1 MSTRYVSF
9 RSMLTIKE
17 ALCTNS
23 GMLSNRFILKC
34 LYKAH
39 LPRSFK
45 FKIILNSQ
53 FFLSLV
59 NILGIH
65 SPWKWSAYSM
75 AFLSQRLFI
84 SFEIDF
90 TSAWQIGSYG
100 GHAFWIDTLS
110 SSILKFVNSLR
121 MFLSLV
127 IWDHSFDI
135 MLKVTCNNN
144 VFD

>member
-1 MSTRYVSF
+1 
-9 RSMLTIKE
+9 
-17 ALCTNS
+17 
-23 GMLSNRFILKC
+23 
-34 LYKAH
+34 
-39 LPRSFK
+39 
-45 FKIILNSQ
+45 
-53 FFLSLV
+53 
-59 NILGIH
+59 
-65 SPWKWSAYSM
+65 M

-144 VFD
+144 VFDWGLPMSVFGLAPKKALHDMMGIDYLWNIYSINFSFPQWNIPAEILRRIGSTLMMLWFQSIEFADQLKTKNK